1 MQADCSILDTSADCF
16 ATRTVTQHSG
26 LSWQRIKEQA
36 GRYSVS
42 PGQRGHCCRI
52 SATLPPCSALS
63 PQLLCAREETHQLVS
78 SRMER
83 AVLESRQYYNSVDNM
98 TQCFCDTAISSSIL
112 ICTLSTKHLLVD
124 LKCQLKSLCS
134 HSKIWVCTCSITK
147 NLCNKYRYL
156 SLHWY
161 GIRSDYC
168 LSYVGHTASI

>member
-63 PQLLCAREETHQLVS
+63 SQLLCAREETHQPVS
-78 SRMER
+78 GRTER
-83 AVLESRQYYNSVDNM
+83 ALLEFRQYYNSVSDV
-98 TQCFCDTAISSSIL
+98 TQCFSDIATSSSVL
-112 ICTLSTKHLLVD
+112 IRTLNTSSGLEKSVKVFMLVLKHL
-124 LKCQLKSLCS
+124 SL
-134 HSKIWVCTCSITK
+134 
-147 NLCNKYRYL
+147 YL
-156 SLHWY
+156 QHY
-161 GIRSDYC
+161 
-168 LSYVGHTASI
+168 